1 MSSRLRMFLAFQTL
15 MSSLAFPDK
24 SRYFIGKNSV
34 SPHTTVPCSNV
45 PAAVQVGVVKGSSSA
60 NN

>member
-1 MSSRLRMFLAFQTL
+1 MFLAFQTL

-24 SRYFIGKNSV
+24 SRYFIGKNNV